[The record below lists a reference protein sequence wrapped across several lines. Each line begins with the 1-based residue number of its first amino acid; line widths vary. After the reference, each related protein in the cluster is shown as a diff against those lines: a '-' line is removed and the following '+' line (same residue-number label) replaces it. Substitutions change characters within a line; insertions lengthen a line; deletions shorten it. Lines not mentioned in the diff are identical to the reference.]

1 MSGRLIAVVGPSG
14 VGKDSLIAEISAAR
28 PAFAVTRR
36 AITRP
41 VDLSEPFESLDDDA
55 FDRRLSA
62 GGFALHWS
70 AHGLRYGIPVDTLNA
85 VRAGHDVI
93 ANLSRGM
100 LEQAATLYGRLTIL
114 SITASPAVLAL
125 RLGQR
130 GREGADE
137 IARRLARP
145 IPRFPDDADCVEID
159 NDGPIDH
166 AVSVALS
173 ALDAKAEA

>member
-14 VGKDSLIAEISAAR
+14 VGKDSLITGIRAAR
-28 PAFAVTRR
+28 PTLTVARR

-41 VDLSEPFESLDDDA
+41 AEPSEPFESLDNDA
-55 FDRRLSA
+55 FDRRRAA

-70 AHGLRYGIPVDTLNA
+70 AHGLRYGIPVDTLDA
-85 VRAGHDVI
+85 VRAGQDVI

-100 LEQAATLYGRLTIL
+100 LERAAALYGRLTIL
-114 SITASPAVLAL
+114 SITASPEVLAL

-130 GREGADE
+130 GREGTDE

-145 IPRFPDDADCVEID
+145 IPRFPDDANCVEID

-173 ALDAKAEA
+173 ALDFRGEA